1 MRFFT
6 SILLGLSVMLGFLS
20 TGCSSSWSIRL
31 TMPHPENRKFVSF
44 SKNTG
49 EKEREILARALEGL
63 TEISEQNSQAVI
75 ELTATSRELTGG
87 LIAKKGESY
96 TKTIRYYN
104 PSTRQWEVRYET
116 KRHQFDESSKAMV
129 SFYHLRVYDLN
140 GEKILDK
147 PLKSTEFEPE
157 IIKEILFELYV
168 ARITPLVTDI
178 NLKDR
183 GLFYHMDK
191 LDKFLAAGLDVNA
204 KVGPDEETML
214 MHAASQG
221 DLELVKKLVAL
232 GADVNA
238 KDIYKNNPLHY
249 VKIIEPKNL
258 KVADYLISK
267 GADVNHYGTRDWSY
281 VRRFKHYYPEGVK
294 DVKAK

>member
-44 SKNTG
+44 SKNTE

-63 TEISEQNSQAVI
+63 TQISEQNSQAVI
-75 ELTATSRELTGG
+75 ELTTTSKELTGG

-96 TKTIRYYN
+96 TQTVRYYN

-116 KRHQFDESSKAMV
+116 KRHQFDESRKFMV
-129 SFYHLRVYDLN
+129 DFYHLKVYDLN
-140 GEKILDK
+140 GQKILDK
-147 PLKSTEFEPE
+147 PLRSIEFESE
-157 IIKEILFELYV
+157 IIHEILFELYG
-168 ARITPLVTDI
+168 ARITPLVIDI

-204 KVGPDEETML
+204 KVGTEEETML
-214 MHAASQG
+214 MHAAFKG

-238 KDIYKNNPLHY
+238 KDRYKRNPLYY
-249 VKIIEPKNL
+249 VRINDPKNL

-281 VRRFKHYYPEGVK
+281 VRTFKHYYPNGVK
-294 DVKAK
+294 DETVK